1 MTKHQQ
7 VEVLYVSF
15 YGVMLLIGGGLAWVL
30 ADANPRAYRRM
41 MLPLGLITG
50 RHAVQRCGSRRALL
64 PATRVRPRLASAFPR
79 SRQRVQ
85 QLSQS

>member
-41 MLPLGLITG
+41 MLPLGLIT
-50 RHAVQRCGSRRALL
+50 ALML
-64 PATRVRPRLASAFPR
+64 YSGVVLAGHYY
-79 SRQRVQ
+79 
-85 QLSQS
+85 LTH